1 MILGV
6 DLFFSLFNNLAIF
19 IALVAIY
26 GYLLAQLRQSDLY
39 SRQLFIG
46 VTFGIFAIGCM
57 YAKIPV
63 FEGVIVDQRNAIVAL
78 SGFFGGPLAAYIS
91 AAFAGSFRLYLGG
104 QGAFA
109 GVIGVLLS
117 ATAGVV
123 LSRRH
128 QPFGS
133 PSRAATSA
141 FFATLF
147 ILPGFLFVKDLQT
160 GLALMKSMSAPY
172 GLAIFLGIF
181 TVGLLLHREE
191 NKIELEQLLRESE
204 ERFQKMFREHNAI
217 MLLID
222 PDQGEIVDVNQ
233 AAVSYYGYPRE
244 QIISMP
250 VDKLNTLS
258 TQETNE
264 AIQTAKENQNNYFE
278 FKHRLANGEV
288 RNIES
293 YSSPIIIDKHPLLFS
308 IIHDTTERKRAE
320 DELAKYRDQLEL
332 LVEDQTHKLKKAQSE
347 LLQRERLATLGE
359 VTATVSHELR
369 NPLGTIQTA
378 LFSIEDSL
386 ERHEPALA
394 MRPMELAERS
404 INRCVNIIEEL
415 NSYARVKGLTISEAD
430 VDDWIKT
437 VFEEQSLPDEI
448 TCELDLSSGVRA
460 SFDDEKLR
468 QVAVNLISNAVHAL
482 LEKQSGNKQLLIS
495 THDRDDKYE
504 IRFSDSGIGMS
515 EEVQEKM
522 FEPLFS
528 TKGFGVGLGMVIVKN
543 IVERHK
549 GEINVESQINEGT
562 TITLRLPISLQE
574 EQAPIRKPDSDEK
587 L

>member
-1 MILGV
+1 MILGI

-26 GYLLAQLRQSDLY
+26 GYLIVQLRQSDRYSLQLY
-39 SRQLFIG
+39 LG
-46 VTFGIFAIGCM
+46 VVFGVFAIGCM

-78 SGFFGGPLAAYIS
+78 SGVFGGPLAAYVS

-109 GVIGVLLS
+109 GVIGVLLA
-117 ATAGVV
+117 ATAGTI
-123 LSRRH
+123 LSKR
-128 QPFGS
+128 QKPFGS
-133 PSRAATSA
+133 ASKAATSA
-141 FFATLF
+141 FLATLF
-147 ILPGFLFVKDLQT
+147 ILPGFLFVKDIQT

-181 TVGLLLHREE
+181 IVGLLLHREE

-250 VDKLNTLS
+250 VDKINTLS
-258 TQETNE
+258 AQEIKE
-264 AIQTAKENQNNYFE
+264 AIQIAKKNQNNYFE

-288 RNIES
+288 RDIEA
-293 YSSPIIIDKHPLLFS
+293 YSSPIIINNHPLLFS

-320 DELAKYRDQLEL
+320 DELERYRDQLEV

-378 LFSIEDSL
+378 LFSIGDSL
-386 ERHEPALA
+386 ERR
-394 MRPMELAERS
+394 RPELVARPLELAERS

-415 NSYARVKGLTISEAD
+415 NSYTRVKDLVISEMAL
-430 VDDWIKT
+430 DDWVKT
-437 VFEEQSLPDEI
+437 VIEEQSIPGEI
-448 TCELDLSSGVRA
+448 SCELDLSSNVQA
-460 SFDDEKLR
+460 SFDNEKLR
-468 QVAVNLISNAVHAL
+468 QAAVNLIDNAVHAL
-482 LEKQSGNKQLLIS
+482 QGKQSGNKLLRIS
-495 THDRDDKYE
+495 TRLLDDKYE
-504 IRFSDSGIGMS
+504 LRFNDNGKGMS
-515 EEVQEKM
+515 EEVQEKI

-543 IVERHK
+543 IVERHN
-549 GEINVESQINEGT
+549 GEIRIKSKINEGT
-562 TITLRLPISLQE
+562 TVTLRLPISLPV
-574 EQAPIRKPDSDEK
+574 EQKSLSR
-587 L
+587 

>member
-26 GYLLAQLRQSDLY
+26 GYLLAQLRQLDLY

-78 SGFFGGPLAAYIS
+78 SGFFGGPLAGYIS

-133 PSRAATSA
+133 PS
-141 FFATLF
+141 
-147 ILPGFLFVKDLQT
+147 KDLQT
-160 GLALMKSMSAPY
+160 GLALMRSMSAPY
-172 GLAIFLGIF
+172 GMAIFLGIF

-222 PDQGEIVDVNQ
+222 PDQGDIVDVNQ

-250 VDKLNTLS
+250 VDKINTLS
-258 TQETNE
+258 TQETKE

-288 RNIES
+288 RDIES
-293 YSSPIIIDKHPLLFS
+293 YSSPIIINNHPLLFS

-320 DELAKYRDQLEL
+320 NELARYRNQLE
-332 LVEDQTHKLKKAQSE
+332 VFVDEQTHQLKKAQSE

-369 NPLGTIQTA
+369 NPLGTLQTA

-394 MRPMELAERS
+394 VRPMELAERS

-430 VDDWIKT
+430 VDDWMKT

-460 SFDDEKLR
+460 SFDEEKLR
-468 QVAVNLISNAVHAL
+468 QAAVNLIANAVHAL
-482 LEKQSGNKQLLIS
+482 LEKPSGNRQLRIS
-495 THDRDDKYE
+495 THCQDDKYE

-515 EEVQEKM
+515 EDIQEKM

-543 IVERHK
+543 IVERHN
-549 GEINVESQINEGT
+549 GEINVESKINEGT

-574 EQAPIRKPDSDEK
+574 EQTPIRKTD
-587 L
+587 